1 MTKGGDASAGC
12 RHCLDGLVGIMDRLL
27 GPGGC
32 SWDRQQDH
40 RSLRS
45 YVVEEA
51 YEVVAAIDGGDPSE
65 LRDELGDLLLQV
77 VFHCALASREGL
89 FDLDNVVKAISA
101 KLIRRH
107 PHVFA
112 GAQAESPSAVLRQ
125 WEEMKK
131 EEAEEAAAGDPA
143 APRLEAHLPAL
154 MQAQKLLERA
164 ARVGRGRV
172 PPGGGLSEEAKEGV
186 PEEAFGRRLL
196 DLLEEARLA
205 GVDAELA
212 LRSACARLA
221 RELDSPSRAVSDRSP
236 PPDDRHGPARN

>member
-1 MTKGGDASAGC
+1 
-12 RHCLDGLVGIMDRLL
+12 
-27 GPGGC
+27 
-32 SWDRQQDH
+32 
-40 RSLRS
+40 
-45 YVVEEA
+45 
-51 YEVVAAIDGGDPSE
+51 
-65 LRDELGDLLLQV
+65 
-77 VFHCALASREGL
+77 
-89 FDLDNVVKAISA
+89 
-101 KLIRRH
+101 
-107 PHVFA
+107 
-112 GAQAESPSAVLRQ
+112 
-125 WEEMKK
+125 MKK

-172 PPGGGLSEEAKEGV
+172 PPGGGRSEEVKEGV
-186 PEEAFGRRLL
+186 LGRRLL